1 MTGGSGSWKPRGEY
15 GLASLRKSRMSE
27 VFESQ
32 LGNFQNNWL
41 EIKVSKNLSPFP
53 FSLPSD
59 SRGWPLGS
67 YSVNWSCRELALH
80 GWSPL
85 IVSPVPGPVPT
96 RVTVLHS
103 LYCTDK
109 GAVAPFWGLPGAP
122 APTCCLL
129 HPFLLLPPPAL
140 AFRAAW
146 AESCNNNNNNS
157 QLLTALAFACS
168 LHALWEGHC
177 PALADDLGRMG
188 PGNRTACRRWASD
201 TFSL

>member
-15 GLASLRKSRMSE
+15 GLASLRKSRMSG

-85 IVSPVPGPVPT
+85 IVSPSSRASSHSGYSPAQSVLYRQRGRGSFLRTAWSTGTHLLPAAPLPPASSSSPGLQGCLS
-96 RVTVLHS
+96 RILQQQQQQQS
-103 LYCTDK
+103 ASDC
-109 GAVAPFWGLPGAP
+109 PGICVF
-122 APTCCLL
+122 PTC
-129 HPFLLLPPPAL
+129 
-140 AFRAAW
+140 
-146 AESCNNNNNNS
+146 S
-157 QLLTALAFACS
+157 
-168 LHALWEGHC
+168 
-177 PALADDLGRMG
+177 LGRALSSPSRR
-188 PGNRTACRRWASD
+188 PGKDGAREQDRMQKM
-201 TFSL
+201 SLGHI